1 MLNSAQLL
9 FAVGIVGIG
18 AYFVINSTSNN
29 TDTCTGISAINPFCY
44 LGNAVDNA
52 ENEVNTILI
61 IVALVIVLVVG
72 LLVFGPQTGS
82 IAAAVGKFGIV

>member
-18 AYFVINSTSNN
+18 AYFVINSTSNSSG
-29 TDTCTGISAINPFCY
+29 DCTGISALNPFCY
-44 LGNAVDNA
+44 VSSAVDNA

-82 IAAAVGKFGIV
+82 IAGAVGKFGLG